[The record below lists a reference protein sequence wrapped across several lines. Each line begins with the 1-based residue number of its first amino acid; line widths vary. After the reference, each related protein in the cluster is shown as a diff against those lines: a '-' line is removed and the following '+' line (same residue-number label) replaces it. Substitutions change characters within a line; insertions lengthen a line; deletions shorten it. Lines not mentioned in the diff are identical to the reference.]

1 MKYHSPSPLMLA
13 LVAATAL
20 LAACGDSSSLPEGA
34 PVVAPAPPPPVAVN
48 DIPASAT
55 TSAAGAFTFVNSV
68 ASASQD
74 TAEPLVDGESVLAT
88 SDTDE
93 PDASV

>member
-1 MKYHSPSPLMLA
+1 MKLYSPSPLLLA
-13 LVAATAL
+13 LGAATVL
-20 LAACGDSSSLPEGA
+20 LAACGDSSSLPA
-34 PVVAPAPPPPVAVN
+34 PAAPPAPPPPITN
-48 DIPASAT
+48 EIPASAT

-74 TAEPLVDGESVLAT
+74 AAEPLLDADAVLAT

-93 PDASV
+93 PDPSV